1 MDDFTKAY
9 IEAALWSSTDDA
21 DEPLDKNYSA
31 NDLAPETLATMQTD
45 CARFQTEQAECLA
58 EDHRTTARAGYGCTV
73 EESAGHDFWL
83 TRCGHG
89 AGFWDGDWE
98 DPAASKLTDA
108 AHAFGE
114 VDLYIGDDGKVYSS

>member
-1 MDDFTKAY
+1 MDNFTKAY

-31 NDLAPETLATMQTD
+31 DDLAPETLATMQAD
-45 CARFQTEQAECLA
+45 CARFQTEQAEWLA
-58 EDHRTTARAGYGCTV
+58 EDHRTYDGRNYTV

-89 AGFWDGDWE
+89 AGFWDGNWNE
-98 DPAASKLTDA
+98 PAATKLTDA
-108 AHAFGE
+108 ARAFGE
-114 VDLYIGDDGKVYSS
+114 VDLYVGDNRKVYGQ